1 MKEEKANILLVE
13 DEENLHET
21 LKLNLE
27 MEGYSV
33 SSAYDGNEAMKMVE
47 EEYFDLIIMDVMLPE
62 MDGISV
68 TENIRLTNNEVPV
81 LILSAK
87 NTGQDRILGLKKG
100 ADDYLTKPFNLEEL
114 LLRIDKLI
122 TKNKKIVDK
131 DFAFNTYTFDNN
143 TIDFKAQQA
152 ILKNAT
158 VVELSKK
165 ETMLLKLLIE
175 NKNQVVTREKILQSV
190 WGYKVYPNTRTIDNF
205 ILNFRKYFEAD
216 SRNPKYFHSV
226 RGVGY
231 KYTD

>member
-27 MEGYSV
+27 IEGYSV
-33 SSAYDGNEAMKMVE
+33 TSAYDGNEAMKMIE

-68 TENIRLTNNEVPV
+68 TENIRLNNNNVPV

-87 NTGQDRILGLKKG
+87 NTGHDRVLGLKKG

-122 TKNKKIVDK
+122 VKNKKIVDK
-131 DFAFNTYTFDNN
+131 DFSFNTYTFDNN

-158 VVELSKK
+158 VVEL
-165 ETMLLKLLIE
+165 
-175 NKNQVVTREKILQSV
+175 
-190 WGYKVYPNTRTIDNF
+190 
-205 ILNFRKYFEAD
+205 
-216 SRNPKYFHSV
+216 
-226 RGVGY
+226 
-231 KYTD
+231 